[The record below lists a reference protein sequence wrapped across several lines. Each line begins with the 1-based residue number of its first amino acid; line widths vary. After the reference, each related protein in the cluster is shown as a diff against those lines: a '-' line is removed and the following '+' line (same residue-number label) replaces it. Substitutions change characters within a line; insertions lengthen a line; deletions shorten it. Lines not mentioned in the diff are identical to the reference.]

1 MTNPE
6 DDVLPAIDELER
18 DDIDE
23 LVDWQIEQ
31 GHARGDGPTPRPDSQ
46 FADTYHLPPEFVA
59 YIHTG
64 NPDATPPSGDSPLPG
79 PLAPIPLHTGPVDW
93 DAVHVHQMRP
103 RAFGFQIGID
113 RTTVAPGQ
121 FDQMRNSGTGPSPE
135 FRAATERARRRQD
148 S

>member
-6 DDVLPAIDELER
+6 DEVLSAIDELER
-18 DDIDE
+18 DDIAR

-31 GHARGDGPTPRPDSQ
+31 GHARGDGPTPRPDGQ
-46 FADTYHLPPEFVA
+46 FAYTYHLPPEFVA

-64 NPDATPPSGDSPLPG
+64 NPDATPPSGGSPLPG
-79 PLAPIPLHTGPVDW
+79 PLTPIPLHTGPVDW

-121 FDQMRNSGTGPSPE
+121 FDQMRDSGTGPSPE

-148 S
+148 F